1 MAKKDFSILTV
12 RVSTPT
18 EILWEGEADSV
29 SGENSQGKF
38 DILPLHANFIT
49 LVQNT
54 PVVIRQEKGEKQF
67 SFKNAVIHT
76 DNSVVRVYGDV

>member
-1 MAKKDFSILTV
+1 MAKKEQSLQV

-18 EILWEGEADSV
+18 AVLWEGEADSV

-49 LVQNT
+49 LIQDT
-54 PVVIRQEKGEKQF
+54 PVIIRQKAQEKQF
-67 SFKNAVIHT
+67 TFKNAVIHT
-76 DNSVVRVYGDV
+76 DSDVVRVYGDV

>member
-1 MAKKDFSILTV
+1 MAKKGPRLQV

-18 EILWEGEADSV
+18 EVLWEGEADSV

-49 LVQNT
+49 LVQDT
-54 PVVIRQEKGEKQF
+54 PIIIRMEAREKQF

-76 DNSVVRVYGDV
+76 DESVVKVYGDV